1 MKETIEKLK
10 DDKEYY
16 GEYGKGF
23 LSASDIKS
31 LLENP
36 SKFKQTETTLPMVI
50 GRYFHTMMLEPD
62 KLDEF
67 PVIDVATRN
76 NKAYRE
82 VSNGEII
89 LLQKEVDEM
98 SMLADKMK
106 SNMDIFDMIYQ
117 DGNHYEVPMVK
128 KIHGE
133 MWKGKCDILASNK
146 VIDIKTTSDITKFK
160 SSAWAYNYD
169 AQAYLY
175 QELFNLPMVF
185 IVGCKKTLQLSVF
198 NCSPEFIDRGRD
210 KVLDAIISWRK
221 FFGPN
226 ATEDVNNYYSKSIL

>member
-1 MKETIEKLK
+1 MKEITEKLK

-16 GEYGKGF
+16 GEYGKKF

-50 GRYFHTMMLEPD
+50 GKYFHTMMLEPE

-67 PVIDVATRN
+67 PIIDVATRN

-82 VSNGEII
+82 ASNGEII
-89 LLQKEVDEM
+89 LLQKEVDEI
-98 SMLADKMK
+98 SLLVDKMK
-106 SNMDIFDMIYQ
+106 SNMDIFNMIYE
-117 DGNHYEVPMVK
+117 DGNMYEVPMVK

-133 MWKGKCDILASNK
+133 MWKGKCDILAKNK

-169 AQAYLY
+169 GQA
-175 QELFNLPMVF
+175 
-185 IVGCKKTLQLSVF
+185 
-198 NCSPEFIDRGRD
+198 
-210 KVLDAIISWRK
+210 
-221 FFGPN
+221 
-226 ATEDVNNYYSKSIL
+226 

>member
-10 DDKEYY
+10 DDKQYY

-76 NKAYRE
+76 N
-82 VSNGEII
+82 
-89 LLQKEVDEM
+89 
-98 SMLADKMK
+98 
-106 SNMDIFDMIYQ
+106 
-117 DGNHYEVPMVK
+117 
-128 KIHGE
+128 
-133 MWKGKCDILASNK
+133 
-146 VIDIKTTSDITKFK
+146 
-160 SSAWAYNYD
+160 
-169 AQAYLY
+169 
-175 QELFNLPMVF
+175 
-185 IVGCKKTLQLSVF
+185 
-198 NCSPEFIDRGRD
+198 
-210 KVLDAIISWRK
+210 
-221 FFGPN
+221 
-226 ATEDVNNYYSKSIL
+226 